1 MSLTKES
8 GVNMI
13 VNTFIPKY
21 MEKFKCIGSECTD
34 TCCAGWD
41 INIDEN
47 SLERYKNSTGVL
59 KRLVDGKFLVGDTN
73 DDFFNAGYM
82 ILKDGSMCP
91 FLNENMLCDIHGGVG
106 EENLCITCKSY
117 PRIFNIV
124 DGIYEKSALASCE
137 EICRLA
143 LMSKEKMEFI
153 EVDENLDEDNIE
165 IRRIIDTEAFA
176 GTESLIQYFWEI
188 RILSINI
195 IQCSEYSI
203 DERLSILKRFY
214 SKIDSLKLEG
224 DWEGLEEFFEDYSK
238 GIFNYQEY
246 IKESLK
252 VDERFSAII
261 GDNDI
266 IKKIRSPRL
275 KKYAEDYRNNILLD
289 RNKDLYNDITEK
301 IEEILKDYAYVV
313 ENYLVNQIFKDL
325 IPFNKGEDMME
336 SVNVLINTYKL
347 IKEYLKG
354 RIYKSKER
362 IMAEDVVSVIQAIS
376 KDLEH
381 NKVLNK
387 IINYKA

>member
-1 MSLTKES
+1 
-8 GVNMI
+8 MI

-47 SLERYKNSTGVL
+47 SLERYKNSTGAL
-59 KRLVDGKFLVGDTN
+59 KSLVEGKFLTGDKK

-82 ILKDGSMCP
+82 ILKDGSRCP
-91 FLNENMLCDIHGGVG
+91 FLNENMLCDIHGAVG
-106 EENLCITCKSY
+106 EESLCITCKSY
-117 PRIFNIV
+117 PRVFNIV

-143 LMSKEKMEFI
+143 LMNKEKMEFV
-153 EVDENLDEDNIE
+153 EAEEELDEDNIE

-176 GTESLIQYFWEI
+176 GTESMIQYFWEM
-188 RILSINI
+188 RISSINI
-195 IQCSEYSI
+195 IQCREYSI
-203 DERLSILKRFY
+203 EERLNILKGFY
-214 SKIDSLKLEG
+214 GEIEKLR
-224 DWEGLEEFFEDYSK
+224 LEDDFESIED
-238 GIFNYQEY
+238 IFDESTNGTLNYQKYLQES
-246 IKESLK
+246 IKADK
-252 VDERFSAII
+252 KFSFTI
-261 GDNDI
+261 GDY
-266 IKKIRSPRL
+266 K
-275 KKYAEDYRNNILLD
+275 NNILL
-289 RNKDLYNDITEK
+289 N
-301 IEEILKDYAYVV
+301 IEEEAFRDLSEKVDAILKENDYIV

-325 IPFNKGEDMME
+325 IPFNKGEDMMA

-354 RIYKSKER
+354 RIYKSKGR
-362 IMAEDVVSVIQAIS
+362 VIAEEVVNVIQAIS

-381 NKVLNK
+381 NKVLSE

>member
-1 MSLTKES
+1 
-8 GVNMI
+8 
-13 VNTFIPKY
+13 
-21 MEKFKCIGSECTD
+21 
-34 TCCAGWD
+34 
-41 INIDEN
+41 
-47 SLERYKNSTGVL
+47 
-59 KRLVDGKFLVGDTN
+59 
-73 DDFFNAGYM
+73 
-82 ILKDGSMCP
+82 
-91 FLNENMLCDIHGGVG
+91 
-106 EENLCITCKSY
+106 
-117 PRIFNIV
+117 
-124 DGIYEKSALASCE
+124 
-137 EICRLA
+137 
-143 LMSKEKMEFI
+143 MSKEKMEFI

-301 IEEILKDYAYVV
+301 IEEILKDYAYVL

>member
-1 MSLTKES
+1 
-8 GVNMI
+8 MI

-47 SLERYKNSTGVL
+47 SLERYKNSTGAL
-59 KRLVDGKFLVGDTN
+59 KSLVEGKFLTDDKKG
-73 DDFFNAGYM
+73 DFFNAGYM
-82 ILKDGSMCP
+82 ILKDGSRCP
-91 FLNENMLCDIHGGVG
+91 FLNENMLCDIHGAVG

-117 PRIFNIV
+117 PRVFNIV

-143 LMSKEKMEFI
+143 LMNKEKMEFV
-153 EVDENLDEDNIE
+153 EAEEELDEDNIE

-203 DERLSILKRFY
+203 DKRLSILKRFY

-246 IKESLK
+246 IKVSLK

-301 IEEILKDYAYVV
+301 IEEILKDYAYVM

-325 IPFNKGEDMME
+325 IPFNKGEDMMA

>member
-224 DWEGLEEFFEDYSK
+224 DWDGLEEFFEDYSK

-301 IEEILKDYAYVV
+301 IEEILKDYAYVL

>member
-1 MSLTKES
+1 
-8 GVNMI
+8 MI

-21 MEKFKCIGSECTD
+21 MEKFKCIGSKCTD

-47 SLERYKNSTGVL
+47 SLERYKNSTGAL
-59 KRLVDGKFLVGDTN
+59 KSLVEGKFLTGDKK

-82 ILKDGSMCP
+82 ILKDGSRCP
-91 FLNENMLCDIHGGVG
+91 FLNENMLCDIHGAVG

-117 PRIFNIV
+117 PRVFNIV

-143 LMSKEKMEFI
+143 LMNKEKMEFV
-153 EVDENLDEDNIE
+153 EVEEELDEDNIE

-246 IKESLK
+246 IKVSLK

-301 IEEILKDYAYVV
+301 IEEILKDYAYVM

-325 IPFNKGEDMME
+325 IPFNKGEDMMA

>member
-1 MSLTKES
+1 
-8 GVNMI
+8 MI

-21 MEKFKCIGSECTD
+21 MEKFKCIGSKCTD

-47 SLERYKNSTGVL
+47 SLERYKNSTGAL
-59 KRLVDGKFLVGDTN
+59 KSLVEGKFLTGDKK

-82 ILKDGSMCP
+82 ILKDGSRCP
-91 FLNENMLCDIHGGVG
+91 FLNENMLCDIHGAVG

-117 PRIFNIV
+117 PRVFNIV

-143 LMSKEKMEFI
+143 LMNKEKMEFV
-153 EVDENLDEDNIE
+153 EAEEELDEDNIE

-224 DWEGLEEFFEDYSK
+224 DWEGLAEFFEDYSK

-252 VDERFSAII
+252 VDERFTAII

-325 IPFNKGEDMME
+325 IPFNKGEDMMA

>member
-289 RNKDLYNDITEK
+289 RNKDLYNDINEK
-301 IEEILKDYAYVV
+301 IEEILKDYAYVL

>member
-325 IPFNKGEDMME
+325 IPFNKGEDMMA
-336 SVNVLINTYKL
+336 SVNVLINIYKL

-362 IMAEDVVSVIQAIS
+362 IMAEEVVSVIQAIS

-387 IINYKA
+387 IINYKT

>member
-73 DDFFNAGYM
+73 DDFFNAGYI

-153 EVDENLDEDNIE
+153 EVDENLDEDNVE

-325 IPFNKGEDMME
+325 IPFNKGEDMMA
-336 SVNVLINTYKL
+336 SVNVLINIYKL

-362 IMAEDVVSVIQAIS
+362 IMAEEVVSVIQAIS

>member
-1 MSLTKES
+1 MNLTKES

-153 EVDENLDEDNIE
+153 EVDENLDEDNVE

-195 IQCSEYSI
+195 IQFSEYSI

-325 IPFNKGEDMME
+325 IPFNKGEDMMA
-336 SVNVLINTYKL
+336 SVNVLINIYKL

-362 IMAEDVVSVIQAIS
+362 IMAEEVVSVIQAIS

>member
-301 IEEILKDYAYVV
+301 IEEILKDYAYVL

>member
-21 MEKFKCIGSECTD
+21 MGKFKCIGSECTD

-301 IEEILKDYAYVV
+301 IEEILKDYAYVM

-325 IPFNKGEDMME
+325 IPFNKGEDMMA

>member
-1 MSLTKES
+1 
-8 GVNMI
+8 MI

-47 SLERYKNSTGVL
+47 SLERYKNSTGAL
-59 KRLVDGKFLVGDTN
+59 KSLVEGKFLTDDKKG
-73 DDFFNAGYM
+73 DFFNAGYM
-82 ILKDGSMCP
+82 ILIDGSRCP
-91 FLNENMLCDIHGGVG
+91 FLNENMLCDIHGAVG

-117 PRIFNIV
+117 PRVFNIV

-143 LMSKEKMEFI
+143 LMNKEKMEFV
-153 EVDENLDEDNIE
+153 EAEEELDEDNIE

-246 IKESLK
+246 IKVSLK

-301 IEEILKDYAYVV
+301 IEEILKDYAYVM

-325 IPFNKGEDMME
+325 IPFNKGEDMMA

>member
-1 MSLTKES
+1 M
-8 GVNMI
+8 
-13 VNTFIPKY
+13 
-21 MEKFKCIGSECTD
+21 
-34 TCCAGWD
+34 
-41 INIDEN
+41 
-47 SLERYKNSTGVL
+47 
-59 KRLVDGKFLVGDTN
+59 
-73 DDFFNAGYM
+73 
-82 ILKDGSMCP
+82 
-91 FLNENMLCDIHGGVG
+91 
-106 EENLCITCKSY
+106 
-117 PRIFNIV
+117 
-124 DGIYEKSALASCE
+124 
-137 EICRLA
+137 
-143 LMSKEKMEFI
+143 
-153 EVDENLDEDNIE
+153 
-165 IRRIIDTEAFA
+165 
-176 GTESLIQYFWEI
+176 IQYFWEI

-325 IPFNKGEDMME
+325 IPFNKGEDMMA

>member
-1 MSLTKES
+1 
-8 GVNMI
+8 MI

-47 SLERYKNSTGVL
+47 SLERYKNSTGAL
-59 KRLVDGKFLVGDTN
+59 KSLVEGKFLTGDKK

-82 ILKDGSMCP
+82 ILKDGSRCP
-91 FLNENMLCDIHGGVG
+91 FLNENMLCDIHGAVG

-117 PRIFNIV
+117 PRVFNIV

-143 LMSKEKMEFI
+143 LMNKEKMEFV
-153 EVDENLDEDNIE
+153 EAEEELDEDNIE

-325 IPFNKGEDMME
+325 IPFNKGEDMMA

>member
-1 MSLTKES
+1 
-8 GVNMI
+8 MI

-47 SLERYKNSTGVL
+47 SLERYKNSTGAL
-59 KRLVDGKFLVGDTN
+59 KSLVEGKFLTDDKKG
-73 DDFFNAGYM
+73 DFFNAGYM
-82 ILKDGSMCP
+82 ILKDGSRCP
-91 FLNENMLCDIHGGVG
+91 FLNENMLCDIHGAVG

-117 PRIFNIV
+117 PRVFNIV

-143 LMSKEKMEFI
+143 LMNKEKMEFV
-153 EVDENLDEDNIE
+153 EAEEELDEDNIE

-246 IKESLK
+246 IKVSLK

-301 IEEILKDYAYVV
+301 IEEILKDYAYVM

-325 IPFNKGEDMME
+325 IPFNKGEDMMA

>member
-73 DDFFNAGYM
+73 NDFFNAGYM

-301 IEEILKDYAYVV
+301 IEEILKDYAYVL

>member
-47 SLERYKNSTGVL
+47 SLDRYKNSTGVL

-73 DDFFNAGYM
+73 NDFFNAGYM

-301 IEEILKDYAYVV
+301 IEEILKDYAYVL

>member
-59 KRLVDGKFLVGDTN
+59 KRLVNGKFLVGDTN

-252 VDERFSAII
+252 VDESFSAII

-301 IEEILKDYAYVV
+301 IEEILKDYAYVM

>member
-1 MSLTKES
+1 M
-8 GVNMI
+8 
-13 VNTFIPKY
+13 
-21 MEKFKCIGSECTD
+21 
-34 TCCAGWD
+34 
-41 INIDEN
+41 
-47 SLERYKNSTGVL
+47 
-59 KRLVDGKFLVGDTN
+59 
-73 DDFFNAGYM
+73 
-82 ILKDGSMCP
+82 
-91 FLNENMLCDIHGGVG
+91 
-106 EENLCITCKSY
+106 
-117 PRIFNIV
+117 
-124 DGIYEKSALASCE
+124 
-137 EICRLA
+137 
-143 LMSKEKMEFI
+143 
-153 EVDENLDEDNIE
+153 
-165 IRRIIDTEAFA
+165 
-176 GTESLIQYFWEI
+176 
-188 RILSINI
+188 
-195 IQCSEYSI
+195 
-203 DERLSILKRFY
+203 
-214 SKIDSLKLEG
+214 
-224 DWEGLEEFFEDYSK
+224 
-238 GIFNYQEY
+238 
-246 IKESLK
+246 K

-261 GDNDI
+261 WDNDI

-301 IEEILKDYAYVV
+301 IEEILKDYAYVL

>member
-73 DDFFNAGYM
+73 NDFFNAGYM

-224 DWEGLEEFFEDYSK
+224 DWDGLEEFFEDYSK

-301 IEEILKDYAYVV
+301 IEEILKDYAYVL

>member
-224 DWEGLEEFFEDYSK
+224 DLEGLEEFFEDYFK

-325 IPFNKGEDMME
+325 IPFNKGEDMMA
-336 SVNVLINTYKL
+336 SVNVLINIYKL

-362 IMAEDVVSVIQAIS
+362 IMAEEVVSVIQAIS

-387 IINYKA
+387 IINYKT

>member
-1 MSLTKES
+1 MNLTKES

-153 EVDENLDEDNIE
+153 EVDENLDEDNVE

-195 IQCSEYSI
+195 IQFSEYSI

-275 KKYAEDYRNNILLD
+275 KKYADDYRNNILLD

-325 IPFNKGEDMME
+325 IPFNKGEDMMA
-336 SVNVLINTYKL
+336 SVNVLINIYKL

-362 IMAEDVVSVIQAIS
+362 IMAEEVVSVIQAIS

>member
-1 MSLTKES
+1 
-8 GVNMI
+8 MI

-47 SLERYKNSTGVL
+47 SLERYKNSTGAL
-59 KRLVDGKFLVGDTN
+59 KSLVEGKFLTGDKK

-82 ILKDGSMCP
+82 ILKDGSRCP
-91 FLNENMLCDIHGGVG
+91 FLNENMLCDIHGAVG
-106 EENLCITCKSY
+106 EESLCITCKSY
-117 PRIFNIV
+117 PRVFNIV

-143 LMSKEKMEFI
+143 LMNKEKMEFV
-153 EVDENLDEDNIE
+153 EVEEELDEDNIE

-176 GTESLIQYFWEI
+176 GTESMIQYFWEM
-188 RILSINI
+188 RISSINI
-195 IQCSEYSI
+195 IQCREYSI
-203 DERLSILKRFY
+203 EERLNILKGFY
-214 SKIDSLKLEG
+214 GEIEKLR
-224 DWEGLEEFFEDYSK
+224 LEEDFESIED
-238 GIFNYQEY
+238 IFDESTNGTLNYQKYLQES
-246 IKESLK
+246 IKADK
-252 VDERFSAII
+252 KFSFAI
-261 GDNDI
+261 GDDNLI
-266 IKKIRSPRL
+266 AMIRSPRL
-275 KKYAEDYRNNILLD
+275 KKYAEDYKNNILL
-289 RNKDLYNDITEK
+289 N
-301 IEEILKDYAYVV
+301 IEEEAFRDLSEKVDAILKENDYIV

-325 IPFNKGEDMME
+325 IPFNKGEDMMA

-354 RIYKSKER
+354 RIYKSKGR
-362 IMAEDVVSVIQAIS
+362 VIAEEVVNVIQAIS

-381 NKVLNK
+381 NKVLSE